1 MRPASTEEP
10 VAIRTIKGRIVLAIV
25 IVGCIPLLIALML
38 AYMSGMRSLRDVIGG
53 NLQAIAVQAADRV
66 TMLVQSEIQ
75 GVRLLGSAP
84 LRVRQPVEIAN
95 RSYPSDR
102 TKAQHLIDERMQLWE
117 KGTGSAT
124 RLLNSELSRFL
135 LETKVRDGDK
145 VVGLLITDQ
154 YGALVA
160 ASSEPDHYYFGNE
173 PWWKRIQAA
182 GTDQVYVSGLIP
194 AQEGSFRT
202 PEETMDIAVPILDDR
217 QHTVIG
223 AVKASYRFDTLFGM
237 IKQIRIGQTGH
248 AMLFDAAGNP
258 LVCPILP
265 RQAHRIPGQLMAM
278 IVSTEPG
285 WAIADDD
292 GHGGTDTVV
301 GYAPVTGFTL
311 PENPWH
317 IFVRQQPAES
327 YAPIRDQLRN
337 LAGIGLVMVV
347 LLWAMGRY
355 VATRIARPIQIL
367 QTGVEAISQG
377 TYDRPLNI
385 RTGDEFED
393 LAAAVH
399 RTADRLKAS
408 RSELE
413 ALNADLARRVE
424 EKTAEVTQHLKKLQF
439 AERLA
444 TLGKVAGGIA
454 HEINNPLGIIL
465 NRIECIETDAAHL
478 DLPED
483 LRRDLLA
490 IRSQADRISRVTK
503 SMLASSRRAATILK
517 PIDVNCVL
525 RSCIEA
531 VKERAAAKGVG
542 LETILAPDLPPIMG
556 DRDRL
561 ETVMLN
567 LMNNA
572 LDAAGE
578 GRQPGLVTIRSEQTA
593 GQDGDWV
600 TVTVSDSG
608 PGIPEDQLG
617 RIFDPFFTT
626 KAEGRGTGMGL
637 FLSYGIIADHR
648 GRLEITNG
656 PGGAVASVFL
666 PALAAVSESQQE
678 AGWEQARY

>member
-1 MRPASTEEP
+1 
-10 VAIRTIKGRIVLAIV
+10 
-25 IVGCIPLLIALML
+25 
-38 AYMSGMRSLRDVIGG
+38 
-53 NLQAIAVQAADRV
+53 
-66 TMLVQSEIQ
+66 
-75 GVRLLGSAP
+75 
-84 LRVRQPVEIAN
+84 
-95 RSYPSDR
+95 
-102 TKAQHLIDERMQLWE
+102 MQLWE
-117 KGTGSAT
+117 KGTDSAA

-135 LETKVRDGDK
+135 LETKVRNGDK

-173 PWWKRIQAA
+173 PWWKRVQAG
-182 GTDQVYVSGLIP
+182 GTDQIYVSGLIS

-217 QHTVIG
+217 QHAVIG

-237 IKQIRIGQTGH
+237 IKQIQIGQTGH

-265 RQAHRIPGQLMAM
+265 RQAHRIPGQLMTM
-278 IVSTEPG
+278 IVSSEPG
-285 WAIADDD
+285 WGIADDD

-301 GYAPVTGFTL
+301 GYAPVTGITL

-317 IFVRQQPAES
+317 IFVRQQAVES

-337 LAGIGLVMVV
+337 LAAIGLVMVA

-385 RTGDEFED
+385 RTGDEFEN

-465 NRIECIETDAAHL
+465 NRIECIETEAAHL
-478 DLPED
+478 ALPEE
-483 LRRDLLA
+483 LRGDLLA

-503 SMLASSRRAATILK
+503 SMLASSRGAATILK

-525 RSCIEA
+525 RSCVEA

-561 ETVMLN
+561 ETVILN
-567 LMNNA
+567 LINNA
-572 LDAAGE
+572 LDAAEE
-578 GRQPGLVTIRSEQTA
+578 GTQPGLVTVRSERMP
-593 GQDGDWV
+593 GLDGEWV
-600 TVTVSDSG
+600 TVTISDSG
-608 PGIPEDQLG
+608 PGIPEDTLG

-626 KAEGRGTGMGL
+626 KAEGQGTGMGL
-637 FLSYGIIADHR
+637 FLSYGIVADHR

-656 PGGAVASVFL
+656 GRGAVASVSL
-666 PALAAVSESQQE
+666 PALVPMSESQQE

>member
-1 MRPASTEEP
+1 M
-10 VAIRTIKGRIVLAIV
+10 AIRTIKGRIVWAIV

-53 NLQAIAVQAADRV
+53 NLQAVAVQAADRV

-84 LRVRQPVEIAN
+84 LRVRQPVETAN

-102 TKAQHLIDERMQLWE
+102 TNAQHLIDERMQLWE
-117 KGTGSAT
+117 KGTGSA
-124 RLLNSELSRFL
+124 RKLLNSELSRFL

-154 YGALVA
+154 HGALVA
-160 ASSEPDHYYFGNE
+160 ASSEPDHYYFGEE
-173 PWWKRIQAA
+173 PWWKRIQAG
-182 GTDQVYVSGLIP
+182 GTDQIYVSGLIP

-202 PEETMDIAVPILDDR
+202 PEETMDVAVPILDDR
-217 QHTVIG
+217 QHAVIG

-285 WAIADDD
+285 WGIADDD

-301 GYAPVTGFTL
+301 GYAPVSGIAL

-317 IFVRQQPAES
+317 IFVRQQPVES

-347 LLWAMGRY
+347 LLWTMGRY

-503 SMLASSRRAATILK
+503 SMLASSRGAATILK
-517 PIDVNCVL
+517 LIDVNCVL

-542 LETILAPDLPPIMG
+542 VETILAPDLPPIMG

-578 GRQPGLVTIRSEQTA
+578 GAPPSLVTIRSEQTA
-593 GQDGDWV
+593 GRDGDWV

-626 KAEGRGTGMGL
+626 KAEGHGTGMGL
-637 FLSYGIIADHR
+637 FLSYGIVADHR

-656 PGGAVASVFL
+656 PRGAVASVFL
-666 PALAAVSESQQE
+666 PALAPVSGSQQE
-678 AGWEQARY
+678 VGWEQARY

>member
-1 MRPASTEEP
+1 MRPPPTEVA
-10 VAIRTIKGRIVLAIV
+10 VAIRTIKGRIVWAIV

-53 NLQAIAVQAADRV
+53 NLQAVAVQAADRV

-117 KGTGSAT
+117 KGTGSAGK
-124 RLLNSELSRFL
+124 LLNSELSRFL

-145 VVGLLITDQ
+145 MVGLLITDQ
-154 YGALVA
+154 HGALVA
-160 ASSEPDHYYFGNE
+160 ASSEPDHYYFGEE
-173 PWWKRIQAA
+173 PWWKRIQAG
-182 GTDQVYVSGLIP
+182 GTDQIYVSGLIA

-217 QHTVIG
+217 QHAVIG

-503 SMLASSRRAATILK
+503 SMLASSRVAATILK

-531 VKERAAAKGVG
+531 VKERSAAKGVG

-578 GRQPGLVTIRSEQTA
+578 GTQPGLVTIRSEQTA

-656 PGGAVASVFL
+656 PRGAVASVFL
-666 PALAAVSESQQE
+666 PALAAVSELQQE

>member
-1 MRPASTEEP
+1 MA
-10 VAIRTIKGRIVLAIV
+10 ARTIKGRIVWAIV

-53 NLQAIAVQAADRV
+53 NLQAVAIQAADRV
-66 TMLVQSEIQ
+66 TMLVQSEAQ
-75 GVRLLGSAP
+75 RVVLLGSAP

-102 TKAQHLIDERMQLWE
+102 AKVQRIIDERMQLWE
-117 KGTGSAT
+117 QGTDSAA

-154 YGALVA
+154 HGALVA
-160 ASSEPDHYYFGNE
+160 ASSEPDHYYFANE
-173 PWWKRIQAA
+173 PWWKRIQAV
-182 GTDQVYVSGLIP
+182 GTDQIYVSGLIS

-217 QHTVIG
+217 QHAVIG
-223 AVKASYRFDTLFGM
+223 AVKASYRFDSLFGM

-278 IVSTEPG
+278 IVSSEPG
-285 WAIADDD
+285 WGIADDD

-301 GYAPVTGFTL
+301 GYAPVTGITL

-317 IFVRQQPAES
+317 IFVRQQPVES

-337 LAGIGLVMVV
+337 LAAIGFVMVA

-385 RTGDEFED
+385 RTGD
-393 LAAAVH
+393 AVH

-408 RSELE
+408 RLELE

-465 NRIECIETDAAHL
+465 NRIECIETETAHL
-478 DLPED
+478 ALPDE
-483 LRRDLLA
+483 LRRDLFA

-503 SMLASSRRAATILK
+503 SMLASSRGAATILK
-517 PIDVNCVL
+517 PIDMNCVL
-525 RSCIEA
+525 RSCIET
-531 VKERAAAKGVG
+531 VRERAAAKGIG
-542 LETILAPDLPPIMG
+542 LEAVLTPDVLPIMG

-567 LMNNA
+567 LLNNA
-572 LDAAGE
+572 LDAADE
-578 GRQPGLVTIRSEQTA
+578 GTQPGLVMVRSERTPA
-593 GQDGDWV
+593 LDGEWV
-600 TVTVSDSG
+600 TVTISDSG
-608 PGIPEDQLG
+608 PGIPEEMLG

-626 KAEGRGTGMGL
+626 KAEGHGTGMGL
-637 FLSYGIIADHR
+637 FLSYGIVTDHR

-656 PGGAVASVFL
+656 RRGAVASVFL
-666 PALAAVSESQQE
+666 PGLAPVSESQQE
-678 AGWEQARY
+678 AGWQQARY

>member
-1 MRPASTEEP
+1 
-10 VAIRTIKGRIVLAIV
+10 
-25 IVGCIPLLIALML
+25 
-38 AYMSGMRSLRDVIGG
+38 
-53 NLQAIAVQAADRV
+53 
-66 TMLVQSEIQ
+66 
-75 GVRLLGSAP
+75 
-84 LRVRQPVEIAN
+84 
-95 RSYPSDR
+95 
-102 TKAQHLIDERMQLWE
+102 
-117 KGTGSAT
+117 
-124 RLLNSELSRFL
+124 
-135 LETKVRDGDK
+135 
-145 VVGLLITDQ
+145 
-154 YGALVA
+154 
-160 ASSEPDHYYFGNE
+160 
-173 PWWKRIQAA
+173 
-182 GTDQVYVSGLIP
+182 
-194 AQEGSFRT
+194 
-202 PEETMDIAVPILDDR
+202 
-217 QHTVIG
+217 
-223 AVKASYRFDTLFGM
+223 
-237 IKQIRIGQTGH
+237 
-248 AMLFDAAGNP
+248 
-258 LVCPILP
+258 
-265 RQAHRIPGQLMAM
+265 
-278 IVSTEPG
+278 
-285 WAIADDD
+285 
-292 GHGGTDTVV
+292 
-301 GYAPVTGFTL
+301 VTGITL

-317 IFVRQQPAES
+317 IFVRQQAVES

-337 LAGIGLVMVV
+337 LAAIGLVMVA

-385 RTGDEFED
+385 RTGDEFEN

-465 NRIECIETDAAHL
+465 NRIECIETEAAHL
-478 DLPED
+478 ALPEE
-483 LRRDLLA
+483 LRGDLLA

-503 SMLASSRRAATILK
+503 SMLASSRGAATILK

-525 RSCIEA
+525 RSCVEA

-578 GRQPGLVTIRSEQTA
+578 GTRPGLVTIRSEQTA
-593 GQDGDWV
+593 GRDGDWV

-617 RIFDPFFTT
+617 RIFEPFFTT
-626 KAEGRGTGMGL
+626 KPEGHGTGMGL
-637 FLSYGIIADHR
+637 FLSYGIVADHR

-656 PGGAVASVFL
+656 PRGAVASVFL
-666 PALAAVSESQQE
+666 PALAPVSESQQE